1 MLAPLLTAMTASGL
15 TTNMLKYSPYFCLV
29 SVNYSFGT
37 YQRTLLIAACHQFRV
52 RVVLRS
58 L

>member
-1 MLAPLLTAMTASGL
+1 MLALLPTAMTASVL

-29 SVNYSFGT
+29 SMNYGFET
-37 YQRTLLIAACHQFRV
+37 YQRTLLITACHQFRV
-52 RVVLRS
+52 RAVLRS